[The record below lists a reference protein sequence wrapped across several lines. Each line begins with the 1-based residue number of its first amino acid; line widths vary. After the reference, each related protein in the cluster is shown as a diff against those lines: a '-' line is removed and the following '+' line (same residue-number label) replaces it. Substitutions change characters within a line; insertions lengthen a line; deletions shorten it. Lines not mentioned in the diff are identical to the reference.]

1 MGEHTLFVM
10 DLRGQVIMQKR
21 LEYHPAACC
30 CYPVPPVASAPGGE
44 ENLLVA
50 THTKALLVYRG
61 NTLAWSARTEIQPVA
76 VKVGSLQC
84 RRCEAAGNQR
94 LRDLCSVMETCL
106 GACCVEVD
114 MLAHLQ
120 SR

>member
-1 MGEHTLFVM
+1 VGEHTLFVM

-76 VKVGSLQC
+76 VKVGSQ
-84 RRCEAAGNQR
+84 
-94 LRDLCSVMETCL
+94 
-106 GACCVEVD
+106 
-114 MLAHLQ
+114 
-120 SR
+120 